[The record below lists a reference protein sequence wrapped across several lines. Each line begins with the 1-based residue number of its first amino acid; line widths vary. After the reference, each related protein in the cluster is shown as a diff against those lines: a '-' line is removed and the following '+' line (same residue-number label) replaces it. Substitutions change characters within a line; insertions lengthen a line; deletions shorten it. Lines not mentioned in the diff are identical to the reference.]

1 MVALWPPHSC
11 PHTFVHMTYVH
22 THTEKEKTK
31 RYPVD
36 IMSMGSLGRQKK
48 VEWCVYNKLQGAAK
62 PHGPL
67 AYWDTPQL
75 TTLTRP
81 ANHNLWSGANLSN
94 AICKL
99 YFEGYAWIFWIL
111 FSKDG

>member
-1 MVALWPPHSC
+1 M
-11 PHTFVHMTYVH
+11 
-22 THTEKEKTK
+22 
-31 RYPVD
+31 
-36 IMSMGSLGRQKK
+36 MSMGNLGRQKK
-48 VEWCVYNKLQGAAK
+48 VEWCMYNKPQGAAK

-81 ANHNLWSGANLSN
+81 ADHNLWSGANLSN

-99 YFEGYAWIFWIL
+99 YFKGYA
-111 FSKDG
+111 